1 MLLRRAAVLMSL
13 VLAAVLPLAADEKAP
28 LKSGSKSG
36 PQEKLIKDLRT
47 APLPANRIKAAESL
61 GAEGANSQWAAA
73 DLCAVMLDRNPKV
86 RKAATEALQ
95 KIDPTLYAIAVP
107 VIVDESRENRVEQLL
122 KVFVKKEDKFEA
134 LSPIILYRFGLATG
148 ESGSPEEA
156 EICLGALFSCGR
168 RDKDVAEAIATT
180 AAKSKMTPLR
190 GQALGMLPEVGIKD
204 PKRIVS
210 ILTAALKTD
219 CDANKLIAMQA
230 LVKLEKPALAATDA
244 LRKLKGSANA
254 DVRKAAD
261 ETLKAIDE
269 LNRKVKDVEGE

>member
-1 MLLRRAAVLMSL
+1 MLLRSAAVLMSL
-13 VLAAVLPLAADEKAP
+13 VWAAVLPLAADEKAQ

-47 APLPANRIKAAESL
+47 APLPAARIKAAESL
-61 GAEGANSQWAAA
+61 GAEGANGQWAAA

-95 KIDPTLYAIAVP
+95 KIDPQLSAIAVP
-107 VIVDESRENRVEQLL
+107 LIVDESRETGVEQLL
-122 KVFVKKEDKFEA
+122 KVCAKGDVFEA
-134 LSPIILYRFGLATG
+134 LSPIVLYRFRQITG
-148 ESGSPEEA
+148 PGGSPEEA
-156 EICLGALFSCGR
+156 EVCLQALFECGR
-168 RDKDVAEAIATT
+168 RDKEIVEVIANT
-180 AAKSKMTPLR
+180 ATKSKMTPLR
-190 GQALGMLPEVGIKD
+190 ARALGLLPELGIKD
-204 PKRIVS
+204 SKRVVT

-244 LRKLKGSANA
+244 LRKLKGSPNT